1 MEVDGFGSSSG
12 EGIEG
17 GGGKRG
23 EARKGAFFIG
33 FLEGEA
39 KAAGRG
45 RPPDSGVVAC
55 LFLESIAAT
64 KAAAQLIPGFA
75 CFHTATTTGSNP
87 LAGCEVRG
95 EQCSVK

>member
-45 RPPDSGVVAC
+45 RPPDSGVVLVAC

-64 KAAAQLIPGFA
+64 KALPAFTLLQQR
-75 CFHTATTTGSNP
+75 
-87 LAGCEVRG
+87 VRILCLG
-95 EQCSVK
+95 VKFEANSGL